1 MLVSREPVFIPL
13 IARSKYRNSHIARA
27 LVAIVLTFSASAES
41 ADLPTFVDLPSGL
54 IIGAHAGGKWLSSE
68 EAGKVLKPGR
78 KYRLFTLT
86 GKTGDGVGGQAAPN
100 AEVCPDV
107 WEQTIQPA
115 TEKSAIALAVPW
127 NPMPRTAKS
136 SDKTQ
141 EVYLKAAHDFLV
153 GRGIAKPVV
162 KITQLLRIDLD
173 GDGEDEVL
181 LSATN
186 YPGQPGES
194 PYHAEA
200 GNYSFVLL
208 RNVVGGK
215 AQTKLIDG
223 EFYRK
228 ASESRTPYRY
238 EVSALLDLDGDRHLE
253 IVLYSAYYEGAS
265 VTVWQ
270 LKAKKLRKVLE
281 IGCGA

>member
-1 MLVSREPVFIPL
+1 L
-13 IARSKYRNSHIARA
+13 ITRSKHTNPPLVLA
-27 LVAIVLTFSASAES
+27 LFASVLTLSSSTQS

-68 EAGKVLKPGR
+68 QAGKALEPGR

-86 GKTGDGVGGQAAPN
+86 GKTGDAFGGQAGPN

-107 WEQTIQPA
+107 WEQTMHPA
-115 TEKSAIALAVPW
+115 TEKSAIALALPW
-127 NPMPRTAKS
+127 NPMPRTAKA

-141 EVYLKAAHDFLV
+141 ELYVKATHDFLV
-153 GRGIAKPVV
+153 GKGIAKPVV
-162 KITQLLRIDLD
+162 KITQLLRIDLN

-186 YPGQPGES
+186 YPGEEGES
-194 PYHAEA
+194 PDHAEA

-208 RNVVGGK
+208 RNVVDGK
-215 AQTKLIDG
+215 VQTKLIDG
-223 EFYRK
+223 QFFPK
-228 ASESRTPYRY
+228 ASESETPYRY
-238 EVSALLDLDGDRHLE
+238 EVSGLLDLDGDGRLE
-253 IVLYSAYYEGAS
+253 IIIYSAYYEGAT
-265 VTVWQ
+265 VTVWHFRPE
-270 LKAKKLRKVLE
+270 KLHKVLE